1 MVCVATPLPF
11 FVRSSQPAAFAAGAT
26 SNTFCSGKLPPSGK
40 TFPALPGPLPA
51 SSPPVASRMRDDHD
65 GDRQHRCGAVADH
78 LLALLGGTRLLLA
91 LLALEA

>member
-1 MVCVATPLPF
+1 MLYFTRCERSVVCVATPLPF

-51 SSPPVASRMRDDHD
+51 SSPPVASRMPTATTAIASTD
-65 GDRQHRCGAVADH
+65 AAP
-78 LLALLGGTRLLLA
+78 
-91 LLALEA
+91 